1 MNKLVLCILTILT
14 LNSCVNL
21 REPYPK
27 IDYYSIS
34 QETSLLTNL
43 PVKDA
48 KLMVRRVLVNESF
61 DTPHILIKTELSG
74 VQKLFYHRW
83 ISDVSTMTTDFVI
96 TRLNQCGLFKNGV
109 LRNSSIAIPDYFVE
123 IQIIDMTAYNFEP
136 PRTQENYVSIE
147 LKADIL
153 KRMPDNSLKILS
165 GKSYKQT
172 YTRRIEGTKYI
183 PEAYSKVFSL
193 AVDNLVS
200 DLSNNIE

>member
-74 VQKLFYHRW
+74 VQKFFYHRW

-109 LRNSSIAIPDYFVE
+109 LRNSSLAIPDYFVE